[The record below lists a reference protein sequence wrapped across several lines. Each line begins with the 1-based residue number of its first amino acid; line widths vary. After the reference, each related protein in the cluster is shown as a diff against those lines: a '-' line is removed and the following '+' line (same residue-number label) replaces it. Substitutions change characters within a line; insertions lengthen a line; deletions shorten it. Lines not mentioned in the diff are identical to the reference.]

1 MKSKH
6 FFLGA
11 SIPFALSYWLLD
23 SMVHYFGYGEIKFE
37 FIPSD
42 LNEMWMRCIIVI
54 LLVVF
59 GIFADYHMNKIIKKD
74 IEKHDVYISMLNATK
89 HILNNFLQSMKLI
102 QSVAEG
108 SGNIDKKILN
118 LYDQTIDSTI
128 KQIKNLEDIKEPS
141 KEAIEKRFLPK

>member
-1 MKSKH
+1 
-6 FFLGA
+6 
-11 SIPFALSYWLLD
+11 
-23 SMVHYFGYGEIKFE
+23 
-37 FIPSD
+37 
-42 LNEMWMRCIIVI
+42 MRCIIVI